1 MGKLTGGIL
10 GPVKGKVGAVVG
22 SVSGGQNVVKA
33 MPASYSDKKSASQL
47 AQRSSFKNTLDLY
60 KLVSPSVKSTNAER
74 SSKHSAYNVFMK
86 NNVGK
91 AIVEDVVDFAALKI
105 SSGSLQEAET
115 EMISNAGANSV
126 DITWP
131 NNANE
136 TTAFATDTAIV
147 TLIRGDNLDVVN
159 RVSNVTR
166 ADGAINVPFP
176 ENWDGQDI
184 YGYVTFKTA
193 DGNKCSATKRVIR
206 FSAGSELAG
215 SVQ

>member
-1 MGKLTGGIL
+1 MGKLSGGIL

-22 SVSGGQNVVKA
+22 SVSGGQNIVKA
-33 MPASYSDKKSASQL
+33 MPASYSDKKSAAQL
-47 AQRSSFKNTLDLY
+47 EQRSSFKNTLDLY
-60 KLVSPSVKSTNAER
+60 KLVSPSVKNTNAER
-74 SSKHSAYNVFMK
+74 PSKHSAYNVFMK

-91 AIVEDVVDFAALKI
+91 SIIGDAVNLAALKI
-105 SSGSLQEAET
+105 SVGSLQEADT
-115 EMISNAGANSV
+115 EMISSAGANSV

-136 TTAFATDTAIV
+136 TTAFATDTVVV
-147 TLIRGDNLDVVN
+147 TLIREDNLDVVN

-166 ADGAINVPFP
+166 ADGAINVAIP
-176 ENWDGQDI
+176 ENWDGQDV

-193 DGNKCSATKRVIR
+193 DANKCSATKRVIR
-206 FSAGSELAG
+206 FRAGSDLAG